1 MAEESDLTN
10 SIRPTK
16 RPRKAKRVAHEDSV
30 APPDAGGRT
39 TGPAPT
45 RNAKKRDAIPE
56 GIRDKFTRVGN
67 KYHFKDG
74 ALAFTDRGDRLTSPS
89 ENTEVIKSL
98 VTIAKEREWTD
109 ITVTGTERFRRD
121 AWFAARLVNLEV
133 RGYDP
138 SEYDQ
143 ARVARAIDRGSVSEV
158 IDAARETD
166 VRSVRA
172 RPAERELTA
181 RQDRLYLGV
190 LIDHGPAPYKHDNK
204 NSVSYFVRLETAD
217 GERELWGIDL
227 QRALKESASRPRLG
241 DEIGVR
247 AVRRD
252 AVKVRV
258 PNLDAD
264 GKVIGET
271 QVEKQRTA
279 WIIESQTFFKARSE
293 VAATLENPRVD
304 QQQAVKRHPE
314 LVGTYLQMHAAEL
327 AAKAI
332 RDPEDQRRFVAL
344 VRASL
349 ANSIRRGEPLPPV
362 RLREPVEPAITPA
375 KRPTPIERESS
386 PSR

>member
-1 MAEESDLTN
+1 
-10 SIRPTK
+10 
-16 RPRKAKRVAHEDSV
+16 
-30 APPDAGGRT
+30 
-39 TGPAPT
+39 
-45 RNAKKRDAIPE
+45 
-56 GIRDKFTRVGN
+56 
-67 KYHFKDG
+67 
-74 ALAFTDRGDRLTSPS
+74 LAFTDRGDRLTSPS

-98 VTIAKEREWTD
+98 VTIAKEREWSD

-121 AWFAARLVNLEV
+121 AWFAARLVSLEV

-166 VRSVRA
+166 LKPVRA
-172 RPAERELTA
+172 RPAERELKA

-190 LIDHGPAPYKHDNK
+190 LIDHGSAPYKHDDK
-204 NSVSYFVRLETAD
+204 NSVSYFVRLETAE

-227 QRALKESASRPRLG
+227 QRALKESASRPQLG

-252 AVKVRV
+252 AVKIRV

-264 GKVIGET
+264 GKVIGEM

-279 WIIESQTFFKARSE
+279 WIIESQAFFKARSE

-332 RDPEDQRRFVAL
+332 WDPEDQRRFVAL

>member
-1 MAEESDLTN
+1 MAEESNLTN

-16 RPRKAKRVAHEDSV
+16 RPRKAKRVAHEESV

-39 TGPAPT
+39 TGPAPIP
-45 RNAKKRDAIPE
+45 NAKNRDAIPE
-56 GIRDKFTRVGN
+56 GIREKFTQVGN

-121 AWFAARLVNLEV
+121 AWFAARLVHLEV
-133 RGYDP
+133 RGYAP

-143 ARVARAIDRGSVSEV
+143 ARAARAIDRDSVSEV
-158 IDAARETD
+158 VNAARETD
-166 VRSVRA
+166 LKPVRA
-172 RPAERELTA
+172 RPAERELKA

-190 LIDHGPAPYKHDNK
+190 LIEHGSAPYKHDDK
-204 NSVSYFVRLETAD
+204 NSVSYFVRLETAE

-227 QRALKESASRPRLG
+227 QRALNESASRPQRG
-241 DEIGVR
+241 DAIGVR

-293 VAATLENPRVD
+293 VAATLENSRVD

-314 LVGTYLQMHAAEL
+314 LVGTYLQIHAAEL

-375 KRPTPIERESS
+375 KRPTSIERESS